1 MQRVSGA
8 PSEIV
13 LILEGLILLFLLM
26 SDVGTERFRR
36 ARAARAAR
44 AARSAQLTKGAVA

>member
-8 PSEIV
+8 PVEIV

-26 SDVGTERFRR
+26 SDVAIDARRSERHAPRR
-36 ARAARAAR
+36 
-44 AARSAQLTKGAVA
+44 SKGAVA